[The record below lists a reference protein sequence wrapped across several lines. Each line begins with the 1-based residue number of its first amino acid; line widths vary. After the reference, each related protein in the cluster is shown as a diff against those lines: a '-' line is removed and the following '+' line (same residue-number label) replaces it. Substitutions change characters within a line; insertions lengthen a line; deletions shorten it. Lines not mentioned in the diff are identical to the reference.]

1 VPKVNITSPH
11 APAGVEADTAVDAAL
26 ASLASVSKTKKKSSS
41 PFGGKYEIKFDEPPD
56 NEVENNMIADAR
68 KGFAFGCDPEIFI
81 RNKETKK
88 PISAFAANVPGSKA
102 EPFKVPGG
110 AVQRDG
116 MAAEI
121 NIDPVTTYQGWE
133 TNITMVLTELTKI
146 IGEENELFFAASCQ
160 FTQED
165 FDAVPDDDKILGC
178 TPDMNAWT
186 GDINP
191 PPSPELIG
199 NPFLRSAGGHAHISW
214 TQDADLAD
222 AQHVMNCRDL
232 VKQLDWYIAAWAQ
245 NSGLDTDTVR
255 RSLYGKAG
263 ACRYK
268 SYGVEYR
275 TPSNFWVENKQR
287 RLAFWNRMQ
296 QAIWD
301 MTHYCIP
308 EKSSAIYNQLIQAG
322 LNNGKIDSGTVRD
335 FRYPIRTLDQSYQRS
350 LGRI

>member
-1 VPKVNITSPH
+1 MPKTLPPLTPFPPAPLAFSQSP
-11 APAGVEADTAVDAAL
+11 
-26 ASLASVSKTKKKSSS
+26 KKGNAKIE
-41 PFGGKYEIKFDEPPD
+41 YDEPPD
-56 NEVENNMIADAR
+56 NQTENNMTLEAR

-81 RNKETKK
+81 VNKETKK

-121 NIDPVTTYQGWE
+121 NIDPVTTYSDWE
-133 TNITMVLTELTKI
+133 KNIMSVLGELTKI
-146 IGEENELFFAASCQ
+146 IGDENELCFKASMM

-199 NPFLRSAGGHAHISW
+199 SPFLRSAGGHAHISW
-214 TQDADLAD
+214 TTDADLAD

-245 NSGLDTDTVR
+245 NSGLDTDTTR
-255 RSLYGKAG
+255 RMLYGKAG

-308 EKSSAIYNQLIQAG
+308 EKSQSIYSTLIVNG
-322 LNNGKIDSGTVRD
+322 LNTGKLDAGCVRE